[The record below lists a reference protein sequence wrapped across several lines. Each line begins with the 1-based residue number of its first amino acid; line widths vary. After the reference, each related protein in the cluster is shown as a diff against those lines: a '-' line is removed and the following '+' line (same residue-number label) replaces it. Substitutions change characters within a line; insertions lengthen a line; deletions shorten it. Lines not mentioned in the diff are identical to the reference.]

1 MLADLPPS
9 IPLVCTIQT
18 VETSW
23 SHQPIA
29 GIRELKHQQFVVRGG
44 SDPVIEP
51 RTVVDSRITTLVDR
65 FSSSG
70 VDRSDPLKATYQWT
84 FTAPLGLLDWSDSNR
99 GEGSSSESMV
109 IVSGAL
115 TIHNRATFELNQQ
128 SRLTEANGTR
138 TLNTLQESAQ
148 GRCLNQE

>member
-44 SDPVIEP
+44 SEPVIEP

-70 VDRSDPLKATYQWT
+70 VDRSDPLKSTYQWT
-84 FTAPLGLLDWSDSNR
+84 FTAPLGLLEWSDSNR
-99 GEGSSSESMV
+99 GEGSSSESTVM
-109 IVSGAL
+109 VSGTL

-138 TLNTLQESAQ
+138 TLNTLQESAK
-148 GRCLNQE
+148 GRCLNQG

>member
-29 GIRELKHQQFVVRGG
+29 GIRELKHQQFVVGGG
-44 SDPVIEP
+44 SEPVIEP

-65 FSSSG
+65 FSSSV

-84 FTAPLGLLDWSDSNR
+84 FTAPLGLLEWSESTLGEGRSSDST
-99 GEGSSSESMV
+99 V
-109 IVSGAL
+109 IVNGTL

-148 GRCLNQE
+148 GRCLNQG